1 MAFKQLNGVNLYYE
15 VHGRGEPLL
24 LIMGLGANTTGW
36 WAQLP
41 AFSREHQVIAF
52 DNRGAGRSDKPNEPY
67 CIAQMADDAHTLL
80 DELGVGPAHVFGMS
94 LGGMVAQELVLWYPG
109 SVRTLILGG
118 TMAGGPT
125 AMFAG
130 PEVVQ
135 QFMSLGGMPLVQ
147 ALEAGLAMLYS
158 QEYIAKNKGDLVRRA
173 LLNAHLMAPMYA
185 IQRQFM
191 AIVGFN
197 TFGRLSEIR
206 APSLVL
212 TGTADKIIPAQN
224 SRLLADSISGARLV
238 EFEGAG
244 HGFLV
249 ERAEDLNETVLAFL
263 REHRAT
269 ASTAAA

>member
-1 MAFKQLNGVNLYYE
+1 MAFTRVNGVNLYYE

-36 WAQLP
+36 WAQVP
-41 AFSREHQVIAF
+41 AFSRKYQVIAF

-67 CIAQMADDAHTLL
+67 SIGQMADDAQALL

-94 LGGMVAQELVLWYPG
+94 LGGMIAQELALRYPE
-109 SVRTLILGG
+109 SVRTLMLGG

-135 QFMSLGGMPLVQ
+135 QLISLAGMPLVQ
-147 ALEAGLAMLYS
+147 ALEVGLALLYS
-158 QEYIAKNKGDLVRRA
+158 EDYIAKHKGELVRRA

-197 TFGRLSEIR
+197 TFGRLGGIR
-206 APSLVL
+206 SPSL
-212 TGTADKIIPAQN
+212 ADRDGRQGD
-224 SRLLADSISGARLV
+224 SRSQFAIAGRRHCRRAAGGVRRRGAWV
-238 EFEGAG
+238 PG
-244 HGFLV
+244 
-249 ERAEDLNETVLAFL
+249 
-263 REHRAT
+263 
-269 ASTAAA
+269 

>member
-1 MAFKQLNGVNLYYE
+1 MAFTRVNGVNLYYE
-15 VHGRGEPLL
+15 VHGKGEPLL

-36 WAQLP
+36 SSQVP
-41 AFSREHQVIAF
+41 AFSRDYQVIAF
-52 DNRGAGRSDKPNEPY
+52 DNRGAGRSDKPNEPTSMG
-67 CIAQMADDAHTLL
+67 QMADDAHGLL

-94 LGGMVAQELVLWYPG
+94 LGGMIAQELALRYPAQML
-109 SVRTLILGG
+109 TLILGG

-135 QFMSLGGMPLVQ
+135 HFISLAGMPLVQ
-147 ALEAGLAMLYS
+147 ALDAGLALLYS
-158 QEYIAKNKGDLVRRA
+158 EEYIAKNKGDLVRRS

-197 TFGRLSEIR
+197 TLARLGEIKV
-206 APSLVL
+206 PSLVL
-212 TGTADKIIPAQN
+212 TGTADRVIPAQN
-224 SRLLADSISGARLV
+224 ARLLAEGIPGARLV
-238 EFEGAG
+238 ELEGAG

-249 ERAEDLNETVLAFL
+249 EKAEDVNATVLAFL
-263 REHRAT
+263 SEHRAP
-269 ASTAAA
+269 ASTAS

>member
-1 MAFKQLNGVNLYYE
+1 MAFTRVNGINLYYE
-15 VHGRGEPLL
+15 VHGKGEPLL
-24 LIMGLGANTTGW
+24 LIMGLGANATGW

-41 AFSREHQVIAF
+41 SFSREYQVIAF

-67 CIAQMADDAHTLL
+67 SIGQMADDAHALL
-80 DELGVGPAHVFGMS
+80 HELGVGPAHVFGMS
-94 LGGMVAQELVLWYPG
+94 LGGMVAQELVLRHPD

-135 QFMSLGGMPLVQ
+135 QFISLAGMPLVQ
-147 ALEAGLAMLYS
+147 ALEAGLALLYS
-158 QEYIAKNKGDLVRRA
+158 EEYIARNKGELVRRA

-191 AIVGFN
+191 ALVGFN
-197 TFGRLSEIR
+197 TFARLGEIR
-206 APSLVL
+206 SPSLVL
-212 TGTADKIIPAQN
+212 TGTSDRVIPAQN
-224 SRLLADSISGARLV
+224 SRLLAEGIAGARLV

-249 ERAEDLNETVLAFL
+249 ERAEDVNATVLAFL
-263 REHRAT
+263 DEHQT
-269 ASTAAA
+269 PVSTAA

>member
-1 MAFKQLNGVNLYYE
+1 MAFMRVNGINLYYE
-15 VHGRGEPLL
+15 AHGKGEPLL
-24 LIMGLGANTTGW
+24 LIMGLGANATGW
-36 WAQLP
+36 RAQVP
-41 AFSREHQVIAF
+41 ALSREYHVIAF

-67 CIAQMADDAHTLL
+67 SVGQMADDAHALL
-80 DELGVGPAHVFGMS
+80 DELGVGPAHAFGMS
-94 LGGMVAQELVLWYPG
+94 LGGMIAQELVLRHPD

-135 QFMSLGGMPLVQ
+135 QFISLAGMPLVQ
-147 ALEAGLAMLYS
+147 ALEAGLALLYS
-158 QEYIAKNKGDLVRRA
+158 EEYIAKNKGELVRRA

-191 AIVGFN
+191 AVVGFN
-197 TFGRLSEIR
+197 TVGRLGEIK

-212 TGTADKIIPAQN
+212 TGTADRVIPAQN
-224 SRLLADSISGARLV
+224 SRLLAECIAGARLLQ
-238 EFEGAG
+238 FEGAG

-249 ERAEDLNETVLAFL
+249 ERAEDVNAIVLAFL
-263 REHRAT
+263 SEYRT
-269 ASTAAA
+269 SVPTAA

>member
-1 MAFKQLNGVNLYYE
+1 MAFTRVNGVNLYCE

-36 WAQLP
+36 WAQVP
-41 AFSREHQVIAF
+41 AFSREYQVIAF

-67 CIAQMADDAHTLL
+67 SIGQMADDAQALL

-94 LGGMVAQELVLWYPG
+94 LGGMIAQELALRYPE
-109 SVRTLILGG
+109 SVRTLMLGG

-135 QFMSLGGMPLVQ
+135 QLISLAGMPLVQ
-147 ALEAGLAMLYS
+147 ALEVGLALLYS
-158 QEYIAKNKGDLVRRA
+158 EDYIAKNKGELVRRA

-206 APSLVL
+206 SPSLVL
-212 TGTADKIIPAQN
+212 TGTADRVIPAHN
-224 SRLLADSISGARLV
+224 SRLLAEGIAGARLV

-249 ERAEDLNETVLAFL
+249 ERSQDVNATVLAFVG
-263 REHRAT
+263 EHRT
-269 ASTAAA
+269 PVSTAA